1 MKFDLVSFLLS
12 LVILPIVDAPWLIL
26 NTYIG
31 IPMFEKIQ
39 GAPVKLQILPA
50 IVVYVALA
58 LLLIQQTSALNAAI
72 TGSLV
77 YAVYDFT
84 NLATLKDY
92 KLSFAI
98 QDTTWGGIL
107 FGISYF
113 LLDKIHKAF

>member
-1 MKFDLVSFLLS
+1 MKFDLVSFLLA
-12 LVILPIVDAPWLIL
+12 LVLLPIVDSPWLYF
-26 NTYIG
+26 NTFTG

-39 GAPVKLQILPA
+39 GGPVKLQILPA

-58 LLLIQQTSALNAAI
+58 LLLIQHTTVMDAAI

-84 NLATLKDY
+84 NLSIFKDY
-92 KLSFAI
+92 KLWFAL

-107 FGISYF
+107 SAITFF
-113 LLDKIHKAF
+113 LVNKIRKAF

>member
-1 MKFDLVSFLLS
+1 MKFDLVAFLLS
-12 LVILPIVDAPWLIL
+12 LILLPIVDAPWLIL
-26 NTYIG
+26 NTHIG

-50 IVVYVALA
+50 VVVYVALA
-58 LLLIQQTSALNAAI
+58 FLLIQQTSMISAAI

-84 NLATLKDY
+84 NLSTLANY

-113 LLDKIHKAF
+113 LLHKIRNAF

>member
-1 MKFDLVSFLLS
+1 MKFDLKAFLLA
-12 LVILPIVDAPWLIL
+12 LVLLPIVDSPWLAL

-39 GAPVKLQILPA
+39 GAPVKLQLLPA
-50 IVVYVALA
+50 AVVYLALA
-58 LLLIQQTSALNAAI
+58 FLLIQQTSVINAAI

-84 NLATLKDY
+84 NLAILKDY
-92 KLSFAI
+92 KLSFAL

-107 FGISYF
+107 CGITYF
-113 LLDKIHKAF
+113 LVNKIQKAF

>member
-1 MKFDLVSFLLS
+1 MKFDLVAFLLS
-12 LVILPIVDAPWLIL
+12 LIILPIVDAPWLIL
-26 NTYIG
+26 NTHIG

-50 IVVYVALA
+50 VVVYVALA
-58 LLLIQQTSALNAAI
+58 FLLIQQTSIISAAI

-84 NLATLKDY
+84 NLSTLANY

-113 LLDKIHKAF
+113 LLHKIRKAF